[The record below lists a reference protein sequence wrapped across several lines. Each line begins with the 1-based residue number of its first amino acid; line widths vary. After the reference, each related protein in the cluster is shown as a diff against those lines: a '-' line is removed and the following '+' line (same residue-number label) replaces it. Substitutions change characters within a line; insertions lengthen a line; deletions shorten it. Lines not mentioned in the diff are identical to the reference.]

1 MSFYLSCWDCPV
13 SIWVTLG
20 MLALTITGIGVG
32 LKARRSRRLAVRA
45 LAITAVG
52 VSALVYLFL
61 AVYIP
66 RWGIDWNP
74 GAMPWNP
81 VALPERDRIVFWSA
95 HIVLLAVVL
104 FALVERRRA
113 DARG

>member
-1 MSFYLSCWDCPV
+1 MAIIS
-13 SIWVTLG
+13 
-20 MLALTITGIGVG
+20 IGVSG
-32 LKARRSRRLAVRA
+32 LAYLLLAVH
-45 LAITAVG
+45 
-52 VSALVYLFL
+52 
-61 AVYIP
+61 IP

-113 DARG
+113 RSWYIAISDALWLGRRRSGFWWRLSSGSRS

>member
-1 MSFYLSCWDCPV
+1 MSLDRTCWDCPV

-20 MLALTITGIGVG
+20 LLALTIAGIGVS
-32 LKARRSRRLAVRA
+32 LKVLRSRRLAVRA
-45 LAITAVG
+45 MAITAVG
-52 VSALVYLFL
+52 VSGLAYLFL

-81 VALPERDRIVFWSA
+81 VALPDRDRIVFWSA
-95 HIVLLAVVL
+95 HIVLVGVVL
-104 FALVERRRA
+104 FASKPRRPI
-113 DARG
+113 G